1 MKIKSYQLF
10 LESNTNDLSKEEES
24 IIKNHFYDRLDGE
37 IIDGVEITE
46 NKEVRDWQS
55 IFKEKDNS
63 YRFQESWVYLDIN
76 GDTEYSSK
84 LMKEKNPFFWDRD
97 KEKEWEANF
106 KRKNFQYY
114 KTIVVNIFFKSDKI
128 IPYLNNIYENLIDD
142 NFQVDGFLVNAWHPK
157 RGEWRFHIST
167 KISNPFIESKNNL
180 SELFK

>member
-1 MKIKSYQLF
+1 MKIKSYKLF
-10 LESNTNDLSKEEES
+10 LESKEYNISKEEES

-37 IIDGVEITE
+37 IIDGFEITE
-46 NKEVRDWQS
+46 NTDEGRHGYVIDKE
-55 IFKEKDNS
+55 NT
-63 YRFQESWVYLDIN
+63 YRFQESWAYLDIN

-84 LMKEKNPFFWDRD
+84 LMKEKKPFFWDRD

-142 NFQVDGFLVNAWHPK
+142 NFQVDDFLVNAWDPR

-167 KISNPFIESKNNL
+167 KRSNPFIISENSL
-180 SELFK
+180 SDLFK